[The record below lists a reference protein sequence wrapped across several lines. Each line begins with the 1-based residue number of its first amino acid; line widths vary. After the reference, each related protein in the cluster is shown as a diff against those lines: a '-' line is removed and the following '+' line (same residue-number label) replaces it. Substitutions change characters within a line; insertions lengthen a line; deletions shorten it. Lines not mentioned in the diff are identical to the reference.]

1 MENLTAML
9 IILPFIMAAVILAI
23 PGKMK
28 RLTGRTMQ
36 LFCAVI
42 MVLAVY
48 TSYKWYSVGKTVF
61 FDLPATEILNKIILA
76 GDVILMLLIIYL
88 SFKYNKWVISL
99 LSIIQTAMVVWVEL
113 AGPEVEPSSHIQIDW
128 LTIVMYLII
137 GIVGVLIGIY
147 AIGYMEGYHKHHLIY
162 VDRRNYFFAV
172 IFIFYG
178 AMFGL
183 VSSMNIMWMDFF
195 WEVTSV
201 CSFLLIGYTRTKEA
215 IDNSFRALWMNLLG
229 GLGLAV
235 AIVFAVLKEH
245 TVSVQAITDMAAG
258 SSDKILLIPIAML
271 AFAALTKSA
280 QMPFSQW
287 LLGAMV
293 APTPS
298 SALLHSATMVKAGV
312 YLLIRISVAM
322 HGNYVGEMVFLIG
335 GFTFFATSLLAI
347 TVSDGKK
354 VLAYSTISN
363 LGLITACAGVGTE
376 ETAWAAIFLIVFH
389 AVSKSML
396 FQCVGAIENTTG
408 SRNIEDMEGLA
419 SRYPKLASIM
429 LIGIAGM
436 YIAPF
441 GMLISKWAALKAF
454 VDSSNTMLVLFLVF
468 GSAATMFYW
477 TKWMAKILGG
487 KRTEARDVT
496 QKGEYISMFVHAVLL
511 VILCVSFPV
520 VSNVIV
526 VPLMES
532 MFGNTNAVISEGNTL
547 IMIIMVGAIF
557 IVPVISRFATKLV
570 KSKMIYSYMSG
581 VNAGDDENFIDAFGN
596 EKPMHVANWY
606 MDEWLGEPKL
616 LRPSI
621 VIGILIIVVMLS
633 VIIGGVF

>member
-1 MENLTAML
+1 
-9 IILPFIMAAVILAI
+9 
-23 PGKMK
+23 
-28 RLTGRTMQ
+28 
-36 LFCAVI
+36 
-42 MVLAVY
+42 
-48 TSYKWYSVGKTVF
+48 
-61 FDLPATEILNKIILA
+61 
-76 GDVILMLLIIYL
+76 
-88 SFKYNKWVISL
+88 
-99 LSIIQTAMVVWVEL
+99 
-113 AGPEVEPSSHIQIDW
+113 
-128 LTIVMYLII
+128 
-137 GIVGVLIGIY
+137 
-147 AIGYMEGYHKHHLIY
+147 
-162 VDRRNYFFAV
+162 
-172 IFIFYG
+172 
-178 AMFGL
+178 
-183 VSSMNIMWMDFF
+183 
-195 WEVTSV
+195 
-201 CSFLLIGYTRTKEA
+201 
-215 IDNSFRALWMNLLG
+215 
-229 GLGLAV
+229 
-235 AIVFAVLKEH
+235 
-245 TVSVQAITDMAAG
+245 
-258 SSDKILLIPIAML
+258 
-271 AFAALTKSA
+271 
-280 QMPFSQW
+280 
-287 LLGAMV
+287 
-293 APTPS
+293 
-298 SALLHSATMVKAGV
+298 
-312 YLLIRISVAM
+312 
-322 HGNYVGEMVFLIG
+322 
-335 GFTFFATSLLAI
+335 
-347 TVSDGKK
+347 
-354 VLAYSTISN
+354 
-363 LGLITACAGVGTE
+363 
-376 ETAWAAIFLIVFH
+376 
-389 AVSKSML
+389 
-396 FQCVGAIENTTG
+396 
-408 SRNIEDMEGLA
+408 
-419 SRYPKLASIM
+419 M

>member
-1 MENLTAML
+1 MS
-9 IILPFIMAAVILAI
+9 LAHFYQI
-23 PGKMK
+23 EFTPLYGHNFPQSHRKV
-28 RLTGRTMQ
+28 TGRTMQ
-36 LFCAVI
+36 FFCAVL
-42 MVLAVY
+42 MALAIF
-48 TSYKWYSVGKTVF
+48 TAYKWYAVGETLYL
-61 FDLPATEILNKIILA
+61 DLPATEFFNKIVLA
-76 GDVILMLLIIYL
+76 GDIFIMCLVIYL
-88 SFKYNKWVISL
+88 SFKYNKWIISL
-99 LSIIQTAMVVWVEL
+99 LSIIQTVMVVWVEL
-113 AGPEVEPSSHIQIDW
+113 FGPKPQETAHIEIDW
-128 LTIVMYLII
+128 LTIIMILII
-137 GIVGVLIGIY
+137 GVVGVLIGIY
-147 AIGYMEGYHKHHLIY
+147 AVGYMEGYHKHHIMY
-162 VDRRNYFFAV
+162 MDRRNYFFAV

-183 VSSMNIMWMDFF
+183 VSSMNILWLVFF
-195 WEVTSV
+195 WEITSV

-229 GLGLAV
+229 GLGLATAV
-235 AIVFAVLKEH
+235 VFAIMVEH
-245 TVSVQAITDMAAG
+245 TVSIKVITELARDSA
-258 SSDKILLIPIAML
+258 DPILLIPIAML
-271 AFAALTKSA
+271 AFGALTKSA
-280 QMPFSQW
+280 QLPFSQW

-312 YLLIRISVAM
+312 YLLLRISVAM
-322 HGNYVGEMVFLIG
+322 HGNYVGEMVFLVG

-376 ETAWAAIFLIVFH
+376 ETAWAAVFLIVFH

-396 FQCVGAIENTTG
+396 FQGVGAVENTTG

-419 SRYPKLASIM
+419 ANFPKLASIL

-441 GMLISKWAALKAF
+441 GMLVSKWAALKAF

-487 KRTEARDVT
+487 RKRDVKDIT
-496 QKGEYISMFVHAVLL
+496 QKGEYISMFTHAVLL
-511 VILCVSFPV
+511 VALCLSFPV
-520 VSNVIV
+520 VSNKIV
-526 VPLMES
+526 VPLMAD
-532 MFGNTNAVISEGNTL
+532 MFGNTNSVISEGNTI

-557 IVPVISRFATKLV
+557 IVPVISRFATKIV
-570 KSKMIYSYMSG
+570 KSTMTMAYMSG
-581 VNAGDDENFIDAFGN
+581 VNAGDDENFVDAFGD
-596 EKPMHVANWY
+596 EKPMHVSNWY
-606 MDEWLGEPKL
+606 MDEFLGEPKL
-616 LRPSI
+616 LKPS
-621 VIGILIIVVMLS
+621 VLIGAIIIIVSLCL
-633 VIIGGVF
+633 IIGGAL